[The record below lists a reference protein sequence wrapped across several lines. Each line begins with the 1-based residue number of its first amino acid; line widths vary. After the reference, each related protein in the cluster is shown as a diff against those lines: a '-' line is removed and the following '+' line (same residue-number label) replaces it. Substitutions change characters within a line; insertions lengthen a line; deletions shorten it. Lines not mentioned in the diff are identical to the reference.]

1 MENQN
6 VKSIFNLG
14 IDDEA
19 NFNLLEIAKW
29 ARFFGIIGYVFSGL
43 LFLGSMYMIAVSYFS
58 RSDFYLVFFLL
69 FVGLCV
75 YPTFAIYKSGLLIKK
90 GLNNTD
96 QNEFNDGLAYLKN
109 CLKYLGILAILA
121 LFLFGIV
128 AIMAIYQYIKD

>member
-43 LFLGSMYMIAVSYFS
+43 LFLVSMYMIAISYYS
-58 RSDFYLVFFLL
+58 SPDFYLVFFLL
-69 FVGLCV
+69 FAGLYV
-75 YPTFAIYKSGLLIKK
+75 YPTFAIYKSGLLVKK
-90 GLNNTD
+90 ALISKD
-96 QNEFNDGLAYLKN
+96 QNEFNRGLAYLKN
-109 CLKYLGILAILA
+109 CFKYMGILAILG
-121 LFLFGIV
+121 LFLFGIA
-128 AIMAIYQYIKD
+128 AIMGIYQYIKD